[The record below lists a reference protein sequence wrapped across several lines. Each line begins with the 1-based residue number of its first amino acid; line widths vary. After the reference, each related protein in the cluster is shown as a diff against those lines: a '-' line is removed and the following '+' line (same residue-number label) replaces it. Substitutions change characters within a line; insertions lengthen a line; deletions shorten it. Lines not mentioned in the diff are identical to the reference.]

1 MIAIPDS
8 GSLGW
13 WRLLS
18 TGALV
23 SAAAI
28 LMVGLFAAVGSE
40 KLGYDFRA
48 AYLPAA
54 ESVRDGGSPYPPPDS
69 PIVDEERAYVYPPQ
83 LAIVLVPL
91 TALPVDL
98 AAALAFLTALA
109 ALMGALAVVGVR
121 DIRCYAAVLLW
132 APAWN
137 ALEMANV
144 SAALALALGLVWR
157 YRNEVARP
165 ALALGLAVSAKLLL
179 WPLLVWTL
187 ATRRLRA
194 TGLAIAIGVV
204 VTFAAW
210 AMLGFA
216 GLTDYPALLHRLSEI
231 QSENSYSLVGIASA
245 LGFGEAVGHA
255 LAIAVGISLLLL
267 CVVFARHS
275 DELRSFTCAVAATLA
290 LSPIVWLHYLVVLLV
305 PVAIARPLFS
315 AIWLLPI
322 VLWVSPRAGNG
333 DGFETFV
340 PGIATAIVLA
350 VILARPRAGGVAAE
364 APA

>member
-1 MIAIPDS
+1 VIAIPDHS
-8 GSLGW
+8 SLGW

-18 TGALV
+18 MGALV

-98 AAALAFLTALA
+98 AAALAFLAALA

-137 ALEMANV
+137 ALEMANL
-144 SAALALALGLVWR
+144 SAALALGLGLVWR

-165 ALALGLAVSAKLLL
+165 ALALGLAVSAKLVL
-179 WPLLVWTL
+179 WPMLVWTL
-187 ATRRLRA
+187 ATGRPRA
-194 TGLAIAIGVV
+194 TGLAVAVGVV
-204 VTFAAW
+204 VTFAPW
-210 AMLGFA
+210 AVLGFA
-216 GLTDYPALLHRLSEI
+216 GLTDYPALLRRLSEI

-245 LGFGEAVGHA
+245 LGLGEAVGRA
-255 LAIAVGISLLLL
+255 LTLAVGISLLLL
-267 CVVFARHS
+267 CVVFARQG

-305 PVAIARPLFS
+305 PVAIARPRFS

-340 PGIATAIVLA
+340 PALVMFVLIS
-350 VILARPRAGGVAAE
+350 VLLARPRKVDVVAA
-364 APA
+364 PA

>member
-144 SAALALALGLVWR
+144 SAAL
-157 YRNEVARP
+157 